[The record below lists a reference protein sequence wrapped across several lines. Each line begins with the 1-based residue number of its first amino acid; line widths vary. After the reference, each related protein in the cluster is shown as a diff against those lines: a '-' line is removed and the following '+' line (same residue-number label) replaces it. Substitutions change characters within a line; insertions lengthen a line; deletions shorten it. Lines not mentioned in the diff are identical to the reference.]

1 MRPAS
6 CDILCRRL
14 CTHWHSLLISAYA
27 RDDSRH
33 DQRSEY
39 KRMVLCLPPIL
50 SIFPREF
57 IFCTSHIVT
66 IKAVLENG
74 GNSTMISQPYFSKL
88 FWASASLKCVFNHRE
103 VPKRPHGQLTL
114 YHPVC
119 SSWVLVLGVFKSLG
133 YENHVET
140 LTTCPPTFGEER
152 LAAPDHHFLPIR
164 FRPLWIHL
172 CHALDSGKSVTGIK
186 AAWWGNRG
194 LRTRKLVLYPLN
206 TSLYRV
212 LSKPDL
218 SLQMS
223 FFSFQN

>member
-152 LAAPDHHFLPIR
+152 LAAPDHHFLPNR
-164 FRPLWIHL
+164 FRPL
-172 CHALDSGKSVTGIK
+172 
-186 AAWWGNRG
+186 
-194 LRTRKLVLYPLN
+194 
-206 TSLYRV
+206 
-212 LSKPDL
+212 
-218 SLQMS
+218 
-223 FFSFQN
+223 